1 MREAS
6 KGFSVQEMGRNP
18 KRQKKKMQ
26 NFLQEETKEEIADT
40 KKRKLNRILEV
51 IYCEVMLC

>member
-18 KRQKKKMQ
+18 KWQKKMQ

-51 IYCEVMLC
+51 IIL

>member
-1 MREAS
+1 
-6 KGFSVQEMGRNP
+6 
-18 KRQKKKMQ
+18 MQ
-26 NFLQEETKEEIADT
+26 NFLQEETKEEITDT